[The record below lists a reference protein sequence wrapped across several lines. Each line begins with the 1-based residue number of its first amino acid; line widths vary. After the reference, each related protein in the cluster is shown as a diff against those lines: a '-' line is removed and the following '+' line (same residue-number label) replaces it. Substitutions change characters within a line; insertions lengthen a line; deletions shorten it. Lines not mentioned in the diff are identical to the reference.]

1 VLMYG
6 DGSLYGGTLSCPG
19 FVAPWARSATP
30 TPARLHV
37 SMPNA
42 IDAELRILRLLPRN
56 RNAPSSPKY
65 VPPLMEGPMYCLPFG
80 MYVIGEPGRS

>member
-1 VLMYG
+1 
-6 DGSLYGGTLSCPG
+6 
-19 FVAPWARSATP
+19 
-30 TPARLHV
+30 
-37 SMPNA
+37 MPNA

-65 VPPLMEGPMYCLPFG
+65 VPPLMESPMYCLPFG